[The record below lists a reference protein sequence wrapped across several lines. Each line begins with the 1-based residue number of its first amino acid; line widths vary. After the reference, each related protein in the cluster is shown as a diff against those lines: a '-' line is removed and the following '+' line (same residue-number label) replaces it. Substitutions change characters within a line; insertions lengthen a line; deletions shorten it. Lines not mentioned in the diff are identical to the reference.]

1 MHETARFFDAP
12 RPVATDAEPGRV
24 VQQTLDESPA
34 PALCAA
40 PTASNCGRTIGP
52 LLIGLAGGAAT
63 GLLGLQS
70 MAVLLRNVAQTYDK
84 YPRVPRSWL
93 VTSIDLPMGVLLVCF
108 VVGLGVPLF
117 MGLSNVLITRPRNRW
132 EDVQAGIT
140 SGLASTLASLA
151 AGLGWAVV
159 LAMTVVPSI
168 NDLTVLSDSV
178 RMPVKSAV
186 EDHPSDKLVAA
197 YPDLQATA
205 PEERGGSFFAKI
217 VADQVVGS
225 AFAVWLGIGIALGSC
240 GLLALCGTLAAGYLV
255 RRGDGLRAIVLPYL
269 ELTLSCSVLLGLPFY
284 KLLIGESA
292 GAEGVKW
299 LVLVAAAGLLTVLIV
314 RAVAGRWHW
323 MVRVMLAA
331 VMAKDREFHHVPAL
345 WLAWVTVL
353 VVLAVRQSWPGL
365 MKVNLLLGWFLIL
378 PHVVGI
384 QVPFLTYVDIVVYA
398 AMGILLLQHFDRE
411 WRKPALAS

>member
-1 MHETARFFDAP
+1 
-12 RPVATDAEPGRV
+12 
-24 VQQTLDESPA
+24 
-34 PALCAA
+34 
-40 PTASNCGRTIGP
+40 
-52 LLIGLAGGAAT
+52 
-63 GLLGLQS
+63 
-70 MAVLLRNVAQTYDK
+70 MAVLLRNAAQTYDK
-84 YPRVPRSWL
+84 YPRVQRSWL
-93 VTSIDLPMGVLLVCF
+93 VTSIDLPIGVVLVCF
-108 VVGLGVPLF
+108 VVGFGVPMF
-117 MGLSNVLITRPRNRW
+117 MGLCNVLIARPRNRW
-132 EDVQAGIT
+132 EDAQAGIT
-140 SGLASTLASLA
+140 SGMASTLASLA

-168 NDLTVLSDSV
+168 GDLTVLSDSV

-186 EDHPSDKLVAA
+186 EGHPSDKLVAA

-240 GLLALCGTLAAGYLV
+240 GLVALCGTLAAGYLV
-255 RRGDGLRAIVLPYL
+255 RRGDNLRAIVLPYL

-284 KLLIGESA
+284 KLLIGEA
-292 GAEGVKW
+292 AAEGVKW
-299 LVLVAAAGLLTVLIV
+299 LVLVVAAGLLTVLIV

-331 VMAKDREFHHVPAL
+331 GLGMTLLMARDREFHHVPAL

-384 QVPFLTYVDIVVYA
+384 QLPFLTYVDIVVYA

-411 WRKPALAS
+411 RRKPALAS